1 MEEKRNIT
9 IKDWAE
15 EDRPRE
21 KMLNK
26 GASALSNAELLAI
39 LISSGTQTESALD
52 LAKKILLNY
61 SNDLYKLGCATP
73 KELSKQVKGIGNA
86 KAVTILAALEL
97 GKRRRIVLPKD
108 LESFRNSISVA
119 EEFYP
124 LMSDISHEEF
134 WILLL
139 NKANKKIG
147 AYKISSGGV
156 SSTIVDSRI
165 VLRYAIENLASNIV
179 LVHNHPSGNLTP
191 SKDDI
196 ELTKKIITACKT
208 LDITVLDHIIIG
220 QNKFFSFSDEGLLR

>member
-1 MEEKRNIT
+1 MEEKKNIT

-61 SNDLYKLGCATP
+61 SNDLYKLGCVTP

-97 GKRRRIVLPKD
+97 GRRRRVVLPKD
-108 LESFRNSISVA
+108 LESFSNSISVA

-124 LMSDISHEEF
+124 FVSDITHEEF

-208 LDITVLDHIIIG
+208 LDIKVLDHIIIG
-220 QNKFFSFSDEGLLR
+220 RNKFFSFSDEGLLR